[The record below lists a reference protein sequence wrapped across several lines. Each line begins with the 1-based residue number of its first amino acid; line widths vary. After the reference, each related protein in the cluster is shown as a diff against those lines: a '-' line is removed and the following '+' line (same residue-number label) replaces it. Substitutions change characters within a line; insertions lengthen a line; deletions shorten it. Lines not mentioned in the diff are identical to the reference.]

1 MRCLEY
7 LMSQLPRRIRGDF
20 RVATDGLFMS
30 MAPGRDQRLGLSH
43 YHVYREED
51 HHVERDSAWNLHL
64 IQLRGIY
71 IQYDVYIVYA

>member
-1 MRCLEY
+1 
-7 LMSQLPRRIRGDF
+7 MSQLPRRIRGDF

-51 HHVERDSAWNLHL
+51 HHVERDTAWN
-64 IQLRGIY
+64 
-71 IQYDVYIVYA
+71 